1 MRVVLGVGA
10 GIAAYKVCELLRLLT
25 ESGHQV
31 RVIPT
36 PESLHFVGAA
46 TWEALSGQP
55 VSTSPWEQVPQV
67 PHVRLGQEADLVLVA
82 PATADLLARAATG
95 LAPDLLSN
103 VLLTARC
110 PVMFVPA
117 MHTEMWQHPATVA
130 NVATLRSRGAIVLEP
145 ASGRLTGA
153 DSGPGRLPEPAQI
166 FLTAKR
172 VLKRGS
178 AALTPDLAGRR
189 VAVSAG
195 GTREEIDPVRF
206 IGNWSSGLQGYAL
219 ATTAAARGA
228 DVTLVAANTGLADP
242 AGVTVV
248 QVRSAC
254 ELREA
259 MLAAASGADAIVMAA
274 AVADYRPSVRSDTKL
289 KKNASSPVPIEL
301 TENPD
306 ILRELSTDRRRAG
319 QVVVGFAAETG
330 DLIANGRA
338 KLAAKGCDLLVIN
351 QVGDGLAFGT
361 ADNAAEILATDG
373 QHTSVPR
380 GPKEQ
385 LADEIWD
392 LVAGRLGLSWP
403 PLNFGEVQFRGRV
416 PTWPV
421 ACSLLSQSLK
431 AIPTRSPTRSVT
443 PSSTR

>member
-31 RVIPT
+31 RVVPT
-36 PESLHFVGAA
+36 PDSLHFVGAA

-55 VSTSPWEQVPQV
+55 VSTSAWEQVADV

-95 LAPDLLSN
+95 LAPDLLTN

-110 PVMFVPA
+110 PVVFVPA
-117 MHTEMWQHPATVA
+117 MHTEMWQHPATAA

-166 FLTAKR
+166 FLTLKR
-172 VLKRGS
+172 VLSRGS
-178 AALTPDLAGRR
+178 AALAPDLAGRR

-219 ATTAAARGA
+219 ATVAAARGA
-228 DVTLVAANTGLADP
+228 QVTLVAANTGLPDP
-242 AGVTVV
+242 AGVTVL
-248 QVRSAC
+248 QVRSAR

-259 MLAAASGADAIVMAA
+259 MLAEAPQADAIVMAA
-274 AVADYRPSVRSDTKL
+274 AVADYRPSVRSEVKL
-289 KKNASSPVPIEL
+289 KKKAGAPGPIEL

-306 ILRELSTDRRRAG
+306 ILRELSANRRRAG
-319 QVVVGFAAETG
+319 QVIVGFGAETG

-338 KLAAKGCDLLVIN
+338 KLAAKGCDLIVMN
-351 QVGDGLAFGT
+351 KVGDGLAFGT
-361 ADNAAEILATDG
+361 ADNAAEILAADG
-373 QHTSVPR
+373 QRTSVPL

-385 LADEIWD
+385 LADVIWD
-392 LVAGRLGLSWP
+392 LIAGRFGLFGPWCRSTTGRP
-403 PLNFGEVQFRGRV
+403 PQACGPTMESDATGAPLNFGEVPPRGR
-416 PTWPV
+416 
-421 ACSLLSQSLK
+421 
-431 AIPTRSPTRSVT
+431 
-443 PSSTR
+443 